1 MIDIIALFLALVG
14 PEGVRIVFEHK
25 ALRCKPGL
33 GPVHRNQGVT
43 LRFVNFSALA
53 ALSACA
59 SPPPAAIVPNVPGW
73 TLTPCYDSD
82 TRAALDCANGKLRTI
97 RDAFIAAQELEA
109 GYLR

>member
-1 MIDIIALFLALVG
+1 MC
-14 PEGVRIVFEHK
+14 R
-25 ALRCKPGL
+25 
-33 GPVHRNQGVT
+33 
-43 LRFVNFSALA
+43 SA
-53 ALSACA
+53 
-59 SPPPAAIVPNVPGW
+59 AAIVPNVPGW